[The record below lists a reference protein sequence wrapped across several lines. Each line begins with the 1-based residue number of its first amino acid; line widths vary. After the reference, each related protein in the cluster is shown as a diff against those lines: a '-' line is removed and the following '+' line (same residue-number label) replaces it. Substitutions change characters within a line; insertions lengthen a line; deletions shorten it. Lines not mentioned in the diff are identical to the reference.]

1 MINTYYILNWYCS
14 SWWYFNIISPAWQF
28 ESIVNNCCHTLD
40 DAIRWK
46 NKKQFKCLP
55 NCIKNS
61 IIANKFQDYYGMKSL
76 YNYIKTRQINEM
88 AQNLSAFKDLVRNL
102 HKQILENWCLVKW
115 CDMYPDELTSK
126 RLRNHWVTELKAS
139 MLKIVEIKL
148 KSGNKDKAIKKEWIE
163 LYELNDATEVAD
175 NIRDKFNKEGL
186 EKYINIISEE
196 CAKSALEICKVLSS
210 NNKNLNDY
218 IQGELG

>member
-1 MINTYYILNWYCS
+1 MINTYYILNLYCS
-14 SWWYFNIISPAWQF
+14 SWWYFNIISPGWQF
-28 ESIVNNCCHTLD
+28 ENIVNNCCHTLD

-61 IIANKFQDYYGMKSL
+61 IIANKFHNYHGMKSL

-88 AQNLSAFKDLVRNL
+88 AQNLSAFKDLIRNL

-126 RLRNHWVTELKAS
+126 RLRNHWAAELKAH
-139 MLKIVEIKL
+139 MNKIVEIKL
-148 KSGNKDKAIKKEWIE
+148 KSGNKDKAIKKEWID
-163 LYELNDATEVAD
+163 LYELNDPIEVAE
-175 NIRDKFNKEGL
+175 NIREKFNGEGL

-196 CAKSALEICKVLSS
+196 CAKSALEICNVLSS

-218 IQGELG
+218 IQGELS